1 MEVQTAEQQGSPVS
15 VEVWQRILKLQPRMA
30 QANVQVGF
38 SLIESGAHQR
48 EGIVLLT
55 KAISPK
61 DVDEPFPLD
70 TLPGRVLASTI
81 ARWHIEMAEV
91 YAALPILEAVSNIK
105 QNPTDLCLAAMSATL
120 LHVTPD
126 SIQTA
131 DKSIARYLD
140 LTQRLIQKLDRAPEW
155 RLDEQL
161 LSSAFPGAAADPFV
175 HCMNS
180 LFSLSFYYRA
190 DVAQVANRH
199 YQIASRIWPKLNYV
213 TKKSKRWMTSGKQK
227 SHKKRIHIG
236 IASGCIS
243 LKHSVSE
250 DFKGTFSRLDREKFH
265 ITYIFIKERQNDLI
279 DPFVY
284 QHTVDTVMILEKTN
298 SDFADG
304 AWITRYHPII
314 ESLDLDILFFPDL
327 IMSSHATR
335 LAYAKLAPVQA
346 TSHGHPMTSGIP
358 KTIMDYYISWG
369 SAELEY
375 DIAKMHYTEEL
386 KFLPTNSLHQFY
398 TPRSNQNVSLQDGGN
413 YRLLVNNGRSKTFS
427 SIPPNNHWYAC
438 MQKPHKLFP
447 EMDELLCQVLDKDP
461 LGLLILHIANSE
473 ESQQVFVNR
482 LTREGCDMNRIHFL
496 DALPHHRLLALY
508 SLSDVILDSYPAGGC
523 TTTREVLEIGKAV
536 VTLPARFL
544 GSRWSYAYYQMMR
557 DEELNTMVV
566 AQNSSEYVNL
576 AVQIGTS
583 VTKRTEVEARI
594 KLSNHKLYE
603 RWDSVTAWEDVFID
617 IAPVTIDS
625 SDGANKIGEL

>member
-1 MEVQTAEQQGSPVS
+1 MTISKRSGQNKVFFLTLFTFIGIVLAARKDELYRLMMEVQTAEQQGSPVS

-314 ESLDLDILFFPDL
+314 ESLDLDFILPRPYNEL
-327 IMSSHATR
+327 TCYEVGIR
-335 LAYAKLAPVQA
+335 QA
-346 TSHGHPMTSGIP
+346 CP
-358 KTIMDYYISWG
+358 
-369 SAELEY
+369 SASYQPRTPY
-375 DIAKMHYTEEL
+375 DQWYT
-386 KFLPTNSLHQFY
+386 KN
-398 TPRSNQNVSLQDGGN
+398 
-413 YRLLVNNGRSKTFS
+413 NNG
-427 SIPPNNHWYAC
+427 
-438 MQKPHKLFP
+438 
-447 EMDELLCQVLDKDP
+447 LLYFM
-461 LGLLILHIANSE
+461 GI
-473 ESQQVFVNR
+473 R
-482 LTREGCDMNRIHFL
+482 
-496 DALPHHRLLALY
+496 
-508 SLSDVILDSYPAGGC
+508 
-523 TTTREVLEIGKAV
+523 
-536 VTLPARFL
+536 
-544 GSRWSYAYYQMMR
+544 
-557 DEELNTMVV
+557 
-566 AQNSSEYVNL
+566 
-576 AVQIGTS
+576 
-583 VTKRTEVEARI
+583 
-594 KLSNHKLYE
+594 
-603 RWDSVTAWEDVFID
+603 
-617 IAPVTIDS
+617 
-625 SDGANKIGEL
+625 